1 MKINDIY
8 SGLLFG
14 SSGSGGGGGA
24 GTYYFHVEYDGD
36 NYSTQQTI
44 ADLEAAYAAGN
55 QIMLEFYDDYEGFT
69 TQGFMSREEYDGEI
83 YYTAEAYKYSWAD
96 ETLFIIGVSFSTE
109 SGLDGSEIKSPMP
122 AIYTVNMLWNEDTEK
137 SYLDKTAGEIAEAM
151 KTRPVQVVDIGEDY
165 TLAWPMTSGWA
176 YINDYTF
183 RILYEDQV
191 MKFVATDENDYPT
204 EE

>member
-14 SSGSGGGGGA
+14 SSSSGGGGA

-36 NYSTQQTI
+36 NYSTEQTI

-96 ETLFIIGVSFSTE
+96 EILFIIGVNFSTE
-109 SGLDGSEIKSPMP
+109 SGLDGSEVKSPIP
-122 AIYTVNMLWNEDTEK
+122 SIYTVNMLWNEETEK
-137 SYLDKTAGEIAEAM
+137 SYLDKTAAEITEAM
-151 KTRPVQVVDIGEDY
+151 KTRPVIVVDIGEDY
-165 TLAWPMTSGWA
+165 ALSWSMISGWA
-176 YINDYTF
+176 YTNDYTF

-191 MKFVATDENDYPT
+191 MKFTATTADAYPI